1 MGVAVVFSA
10 QAAAFYRVGHIG
22 GSHGGLAVG
31 NQQHRLVPALGPHR
45 LEDHALVQA
54 VEVGGRLVQQ
64 QEGCIVQECPRH
76 TDALPLAAGQG
87 PAQLTHGGV
96 IPLGQA
102 ADKAVQRSLFAGRFH
117 FFAGGIPL
125 GDADVVLDGV
135 VEQLRLL
142 TFEAIAKPEWERVDH
157 MTPLKKAL
165 EHEKLVTASIDA
177 IYAAA
182 YEAKDFRT
190 MQMLDWFIKEQ
201 GEEEKNAAD
210 LITKMD
216 LFGGDSKGL
225 YMLNSE
231 LKARVY
237 TAPSL
242 VL

>member
-1 MGVAVVFSA
+1 MNANVSKLLNEQINKEFYSA
-10 QAAAFYRVGHIG
+10 YLYLDFANYYA
-22 GSHGGLAVG
+22 AVG
-31 NQQHRLVPALGPHR
+31 
-45 LEDHALVQA
+45 
-54 VEVGGRLVQQ
+54 
-64 QEGCIVQECPRH
+64 
-76 TDALPLAAGQG
+76 
-87 PAQLTHGGV
+87 
-96 IPLGQA
+96 
-102 ADKAVQRSLFAGRFH
+102 
-117 FFAGGIPL
+117 
-125 GDADVVLDGV
+125 LDGFENAMLFYQYLQNNGEGV
-135 VEQLRLL
+135 
-142 TFEAIAKPEWERVDH
+142 TFEAIAKPEWERGDH

-182 YEAKDFRT
+182 YEAKDFRA

-210 LITKMD
+210 LITKME

-231 LKARVY
+231 LKARAY